1 MALPIISADQRLA
14 EPRCAKIVLVG
25 VPGAGK
31 TSQLKTLPEDSTL
44 FVDLE
49 AGGARQASCRLFLLA
64 DHQMDLLLDQDFAH
78 RSVCGARARRGQL
91 GCPQGKPVDSRLR
104 RYPS

>member
-1 MALPIISADQRLA
+1 MTLPIISADQRLS

-25 VPGAGK
+25 IPGAGK

-49 AGGARQASCRLFLLA
+49 AGDLA
-64 DHQMDLLLDQDFAH
+64 VLDWYGDTLRP
-78 RSVCGARARRGQL
+78 RSW
-91 GCPQGKPVDSRLR
+91 
-104 RYPS
+104 